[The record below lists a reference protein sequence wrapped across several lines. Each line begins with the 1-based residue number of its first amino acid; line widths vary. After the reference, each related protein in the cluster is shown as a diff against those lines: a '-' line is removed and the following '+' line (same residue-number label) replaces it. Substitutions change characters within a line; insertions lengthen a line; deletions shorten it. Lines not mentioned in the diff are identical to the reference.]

1 MLNFILLVIGFIP
14 LVYGGNFLVEGA
26 SSLAKKYN
34 VPNMVIGLTIV
45 AFGTSMP
52 EFIVNVM
59 SSAKGA
65 NEIAMGNIV
74 GSNMFNI
81 AFILGLTAILK
92 KLYVKDNTTWKEI
105 LLTIISALV
114 VFFLVNDNLIDKAGI
129 SQISR
134 ADGLVM
140 LMFFIIFLSYTFSLA
155 KEGRAAD
162 EGEIKIFSKPKS
174 IFMIKIG
181 LALLMVGGKVIV
193 TYAVLLAR
201 SAGISERI
209 IGLTIVSIGTSLP
222 ELTTSVIAALK
233 GNVDIAVGNI
243 TGSNLFNVFWI
254 LGASALINPIPLGES
269 QIDII
274 MNIFI
279 SLLLFSFV
287 FFSKERKLDRKKGI
301 VFLIVYSLYIGY
313 LIIGA

>member
-14 LVYGGNFLVEGA
+14 LVYGGNFLVDGA

-105 LLTIISALV
+105 PLTIISALV

-140 LMFFIIFLSYTFSLA
+140 LMFFIIFLTN
-155 KEGRAAD
+155 
-162 EGEIKIFSKPKS
+162 KIHLSH
-174 IFMIKIG
+174 
-181 LALLMVGGKVIV
+181 
-193 TYAVLLAR
+193 
-201 SAGISERI
+201 
-209 IGLTIVSIGTSLP
+209 
-222 ELTTSVIAALK
+222 
-233 GNVDIAVGNI
+233 
-243 TGSNLFNVFWI
+243 
-254 LGASALINPIPLGES
+254 
-269 QIDII
+269 
-274 MNIFI
+274 
-279 SLLLFSFV
+279 
-287 FFSKERKLDRKKGI
+287 
-301 VFLIVYSLYIGY
+301 
-313 LIIGA
+313 

>member
-1 MLNFILLVIGFIP
+1 MLNLILLLLGFIP
-14 LVYGGNFLVEGA
+14 LVYGGNFLVDGA

-65 NEIAMGNIV
+65 NEIAMGNII

-81 AFILGLTAILK
+81 AFILGVTAIIK
-92 KLYVKDNTTWKEI
+92 TLYVKDNTTWKEI
-105 LLTIISALV
+105 PLTIISALV
-114 VFFLVNDNLIDKAGI
+114 VFFLANDSLIDNSGV

-155 KEGRAAD
+155 KEGRASD

-174 IFMIKIG
+174 IIMIVAG
-181 LALLMVGGKVIV
+181 LGLLMLGGKVIV

-201 SAGISERI
+201 GVGISERI

-222 ELTTSVIAALK
+222 ELTTSVIAAIK

-254 LGASALINPIPLGES
+254 LGVSALINPIPLGNS
-269 QIDII
+269 QIDIL
-274 MNIFI
+274 MNILI
-279 SLLLFSFV
+279 SLLLFFFV
-287 FFSKERKLDRKKGI
+287 FFSREKKLDRKKGI
-301 VFLIVYSLYIGY
+301 LFLVIYIAYIVY
-313 LIIGA
+313 LIKGA

>member
-1 MLNFILLVIGFIP
+1 MLNFILLTVGFIP
-14 LVYGGNFLVEGA
+14 LVYGGNFLVDGA

-34 VPNMVIGLTIV
+34 VSNMVIGLTIV

-59 SSAKGA
+59 SSVKGA
-65 NEIAMGNIV
+65 NEIAMGNII
-74 GSNMFNI
+74 GSNILNI
-81 AFILGLTAILK
+81 AIILGITAIIRTLH
-92 KLYVKDNTTWKEI
+92 VKNNTTWKEI
-105 LLTIISALV
+105 PLTIISALV
-114 VFFLVNDNLIDKAGI
+114 VFFLVNDNLIDKAGV

-140 LMFFIIFLSYTFSLA
+140 LMFFLIFLGYTFSLA
-155 KEGRAAD
+155 KEGRA
-162 EGEIKIFSKPKS
+162 EESEEFVIFTSKKS
-174 IFMIKIG
+174 IIFIILG
-181 LALLMVGGKVIV
+181 LSLLMIGGKLIV
-193 TYAVLLAR
+193 DNAVSLAR
-201 SAGISERI
+201 GLGISERI
-209 IGLTIVSIGTSLP
+209 IGLTIVSFGTSLP
-222 ELTTSVIAALK
+222 ELTTSIIAAIK
-233 GNVDIAVGNI
+233 GNSDIAIGNI
-243 TGSNLFNVFWI
+243 TGSNLFNIFWV
-254 LGASALINPIPLGES
+254 LSVSAIVSPIPLGGS